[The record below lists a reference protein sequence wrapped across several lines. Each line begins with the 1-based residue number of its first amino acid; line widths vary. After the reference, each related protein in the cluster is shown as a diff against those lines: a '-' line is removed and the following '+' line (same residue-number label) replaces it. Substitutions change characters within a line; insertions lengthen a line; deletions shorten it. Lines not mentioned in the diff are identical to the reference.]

1 MQTHRIIRPLTVD
14 DALAAVRI
22 RARAGTSHFYLRL
35 MDWYLAAPF
44 IHSAADQWL
53 GAFVPNETADLRF
66 HAVPATYHHDRS
78 RKFTSS
84 SAWGDYF
91 GHGNAVWRAA
101 RASSTPAGILT
112 CFPQLPIP
120 VGLRKRLAFSD
131 VPVVAYTFNL
141 GKLPT
146 GLRRHLAKAA
156 FATVDRFIVHSRS
169 EIVSCSEW
177 LELPKS
183 RFRFVP
189 LQRASRPITVDEDR
203 DAPFVLSM
211 GSAQRDYRLL
221 FGVLADLGYPAVV
234 VAGAHAVAG
243 LPVPSNVQVRSG
255 LSTEECHALAQRARV
270 NVIPVANQDTAS
282 GQVTLLDAMM
292 FARAAVIT
300 SCPASVD
307 YVDHGR
313 DALLVRHGDHD
324 DMKAAI
330 QMLWE
335 DEALRRTIGAAARDT
350 ALKKFS
356 DEAIGRELGA
366 VLRELGSTR

>member
-1 MQTHRIIRPLTVD
+1 MHS
-14 DALAAVRI
+14 DALRTGTK
-22 RARAGTSHFYLRL
+22 AGPFHSYPRH

-53 GAFVPNETADLRF
+53 GAFVPNEAADLRF

-78 RKFTSS
+78 RKFTGS
-84 SAWGDYF
+84 SAWADYF

-101 RASSTPAGILT
+101 RASRTPAGILT

-131 VPVVAYTFNL
+131 LPVVAWTFNL

-146 GLRRHLAKAA
+146 GLRRHLAMAA
-156 FATVDRFIVHSRS
+156 FAAVDRFIVHSRS
-169 EIVSCSEW
+169 EIVSCSAW
-177 LELPKS
+177 LELPES

-189 LQRASRPITVDEDR
+189 LQRAARPITVDEDR
-203 DAPFVLSM
+203 NEPFVLSM

-221 FGVLADLGYPAVV
+221 FGVLAELGYPAVI

-243 LPVPSNVQVRSG
+243 LTVPANVQVRSG
-255 LSTEECHALAQRARV
+255 LSTEECHVLAQRARV

-300 SCPASVD
+300 ACPASVD
-307 YVDHGR
+307 YVDHGH
-313 DALLVRHGDHD
+313 DALLVRHGDRD

-330 QMLWE
+330 KMLWE
-335 DEALRRTIGAAARDT
+335 DETLRRTIGAAARKT
-350 ALKKFS
+350 ALERFS
-356 DEAIGRELGA
+356 DEAIGRELGII
-366 VLRELGSTR
+366 LREVGAAR